1 MWYLFSIHTLL
12 NTRINWEKRRDG
24 HVLPVGIHDLIT
36 DFTEAS
42 QASPR
47 CLKHLSSLLKQL
59 RDCFRSFSV
68 VAPNCLTLYYLF
80 LWFFFS
86 ACIISIGGQVVV
98 TGIPLILMLWQV
110 YRSSSAYVPDIRQGL
125 TPGGCDL
132 EVPLVQGGIRG
143 RKLNINMYI
152 CLYSHPSQPTL
163 GLKIES
169 RINN

>member
-47 CLKHLSSLLKQL
+47 CLEHLSSLLKQL

-80 LWFFFS
+80 LWFS
-86 ACIISIGGQVVV
+86 LHLHYKYRWTGCCDRYTAHPQLTCQISDKASHQEAATLRYPWSKAVSEVENSTSTCIFASI
-98 TGIPLILMLWQV
+98 
-110 YRSSSAYVPDIRQGL
+110 L
-125 TPGGCDL
+125 TP
-132 EVPLVQGGIRG
+132 PNRHLVS
-143 RKLNINMYI
+143 K
-152 CLYSHPSQPTL
+152 
-163 GLKIES
+163 
-169 RINN
+169 